1 MLEIYLV
8 SNLIAYMGPPDPMH
22 ARAAFCPDLVTMQRW
37 LLALVWMFQAVQ
49 LNGGTG
55 GQPVAMSVFFSF
67 ADY

>member
-1 MLEIYLV
+1 
-8 SNLIAYMGPPDPMH
+8 
-22 ARAAFCPDLVTMQRW
+22 MQCW